1 MHDWPRLSGIHKD
14 DAPMT
19 DATTDFFNA
28 LARQGREPLLTKVT
42 GTIRF
47 DLQRDKHTD
56 HIFVTIRKGKVTI
69 SDANNTADCII
80 RADRELFDSITSGR
94 ANAMASALRGTLL
107 FEGNSHMLV
116 SFQRLFPGPSDQKE
130 RIDAGRGQL

>member
-1 MHDWPRLSGIHKD
+1 MLSGIDKD

-19 DATTDFFNA
+19 DATTDFFTV
-28 LARQGREPLLTKVT
+28 LARQGREPLLGKVT

-47 DLQRDKHTD
+47 DLQRDEHTD
-56 HIFVTIRKGKVTI
+56 HVFVTIRKGKVTV
-69 SDANNTADCII
+69 SDANNKADCIV
-80 RADRELFDSITSGR
+80 RTGRELFSSITSGR

-107 FEGNSHMLV
+107 FEGDSHLLV
-116 SFQRLFPGPSDQKE
+116 SFQRLFPGPSDQKD